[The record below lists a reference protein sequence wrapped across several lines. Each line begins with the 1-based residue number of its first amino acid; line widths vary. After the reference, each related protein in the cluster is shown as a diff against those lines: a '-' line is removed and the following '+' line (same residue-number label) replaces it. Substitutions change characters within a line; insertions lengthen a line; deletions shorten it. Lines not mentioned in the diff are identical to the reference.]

1 MSGTAVPLRPVR
13 RGTLI
18 KLWAGI
24 ALTAVAAGALAW
36 TGTASTIAANGTVD
50 QYLAWNA
57 RQSGVVTT
65 ASGLQYRVI
74 EAGEGE
80 TPTDADVVLVNYK
93 GALRD
98 GKVFDQAERA
108 PFPVD
113 QVVPGFSEGMKL
125 MPKGAKYRF
134 WIPPQLGYGDAPQGD
149 AIPANSLLCSARCR
163 CSSRCRAAAACRRAR
178 CLRGPAA
185 SKAASGRHFRRSPSL
200 KA

>member
-1 MSGTAVPLRPVR
+1 MSVTAVPLRPVR

-36 TGTASTIAANGTVD
+36 TGTSSTIAANGTSE
-50 QYLAWNA
+50 QYLAWNGK
-57 RQSGVVTT
+57 QTGVVTT

-74 EAGEGE
+74 EPGEGE
-80 TPTDADVVLVNYK
+80 KPTDSDVVLVNYK
-93 GALRD
+93 GTLRD

-134 WIPPQLGYGDAPQGD
+134 WIPPALGYGEAPQGD
-149 AIPANSLLCSARCR
+149 AIPANSLLVFDVEMIDFI
-163 CSSRCRAAAACRRAR
+163 
-178 CLRGPAA
+178 PAA
-185 SKAASGRHFRRSPSL
+185 LLRQMQMQQQMQGGAGAPPPGAMPPG
-200 KA
+200 AGGQ